1 MELMFV
7 SLVSDILNPI
17 SNALE
22 IGPEQEAAN
31 SSSEEEV
38 HSDPIVLN
46 NIRTRKFH
54 LKCSVDITF
63 AVAYYDLGSLAIEC
77 EFCSAPHFDCEEICT
92 ISVAAFI
99 IRRLCF

>member
-17 SNALE
+17 SNALQ
-22 IGPEQEAAN
+22 IDPEQEPAN

-38 HSDPIVLN
+38 HSAPIVSN
-46 NIRTRKFH
+46 NIRTFH

-63 AVAYYDLGSLAIEC
+63 AVTYYDLGPLAIEC
-77 EFCSAPHFDCEEICT
+77 EFCSALHFDCEEIGT
-92 ISVAAFI
+92 ISAAAFI